1 MKEGQEK
8 KENLK
13 CQSPDRHISPWNI
26 LPRKVAGTSCP
37 LKDLARG
44 WHAVRTP
51 PRRVVAILRGRHGH
65 I

>member
-13 CQSPDRHISPWNI
+13 GQGPDRHISPCNI
-26 LPRKVAGTSCP
+26 LPRKVTGTSCP

-44 WHAVRTP
+44 WHDESDSTTVSLP
-51 PRRVVAILRGRHGH
+51 
-65 I
+65 

>member
-44 WHAVRTP
+44 WHDESDSTTVSLP
-51 PRRVVAILRGRHGH
+51 
-65 I
+65 